1 MNGTTETEDSEALLK
16 DLATTSPILAAKLAR
31 LPAEQAA
38 LIFGERAA
46 EGGISAATAGTSGS

>member
-1 MNGTTETEDSEALLK
+1 MNASTEAEDSKVLLK

-38 LIFGERAA
+38 MIFGEKPA
-46 EGGISAATAGTSGS
+46 EGGICTGTSGG

>member
-1 MNGTTETEDSEALLK
+1 MNGTTEPEDSEALLK

-38 LIFGERAA
+38 MIFGERPV
-46 EGGISAATAGTSGS
+46 EGGIRPARAGAPGS